1 MRQVFDEREI
11 DELERETERERET
24 ELTLGSTAVLMI
36 LGGLVL
42 FCGLCF
48 GLGYAAGR
56 HGSAQP
62 AAAGPQPQASADMPL
77 VASGTKQKPSAAP
90 EPIAPPMVDRAAAEA
105 GSSNDPDAD
114 VVAAP
119 NTAPSA
125 AQQTPAAQQQAAV
138 KPAFAAQA
146 TQPQPS
152 AGSAFTTAAPQ
163 GIVVQ
168 IAAVSHVEDAEV
180 LVNALRRRGYT
191 VTARRDL
198 ADSLIHVQ
206 VGPFINR
213 NDANAMRVK
222 LLNDGYN
229 AIVEP

>member
-11 DELERETERERET
+11 DEVERDRET

-42 FCGLCF
+42 LCGLCF
-48 GLGYAAGR
+48 GLGYAAGH
-56 HGSAQP
+56 HGPATTATASPQP
-62 AAAGPQPQASADMPL
+62 APSADMPL

-90 EPIAPPMVDRAAAEA
+90 QPIAPPPPVDRTVAET

-119 NTAPSA
+119 NSAPA
-125 AQQTPAAQQQAAV
+125 PAQQAPAGSQQWAV
-138 KPAFAAQA
+138 KPAFPAQAAQ
-146 TQPQPS
+146 PPPS
-152 AGSAFTTAAPQ
+152 AGSAFTTGAPQ

-168 IAAVSHVEDAEV
+168 VAAVSHVEDAEV

-213 NDANAMRVK
+213 NDANAMRLK

>member
-11 DELERETERERET
+11 DEVERGRET

-36 LGGLVL
+36 LVGLVL
-42 FCGLCF
+42 VCGLCF
-48 GLGYAAGR
+48 GLGYAAGH
-56 HGSAQP
+56 HGP
-62 AAAGPQPQASADMPL
+62 AATATASLQPVPSADMPL

-90 EPIAPPMVDRAAAEA
+90 QPIAPPPPVDRTVADT

-114 VVAAP
+114 VVGAPNAAAAP
-119 NTAPSA
+119 P
-125 AQQTPAAQQQAAV
+125 QQAPAGSQQWAV
-138 KPAFAAQA
+138 KPAFPAQA
-146 TQPQPS
+146 TQPPPT
-152 AGSAFTTAAPQ
+152 AGSAFTTGATQ
-163 GIVVQ
+163 GVVVQ
-168 IAAVSHVEDAEV
+168 VAAVSHVEDAEV

-206 VGPFINR
+206 VGPFNNR
-213 NDANAMRVK
+213 NDANAMRIK